1 MSEIEGFQSLVQIIG
16 DLTTTA
22 IVLGLLFA
30 ERRAHAE
37 TRLQL
42 EEARKEHLT
51 DLRQMAYMQR
61 QAAMPP
67 LVDQHPYRNDRPPV

>member
-1 MSEIEGFQSLVQIIG
+1 MTEIEGFQSLVQIIG

-30 ERRAHAE
+30 ERRAHSE

-51 DLRQMAYMQR
+51 DLRQMAYMR
-61 QAAMPP
+61 PTSVS
-67 LVDQHPYRNDRPPV
+67 LVDQYPHLNNKTPTG